1 MQRIQRKLLSH
12 APALLLCLIVGAIAF
27 AFFRFAY
34 AGPEPPVLPELTE
47 TETEIDTGAYTSL
60 PLDESEIGKGDLIL
74 VNDENHYRF
83 PGGENLKSV
92 FDFKNGSYKVSDKN
106 VMLRSAIADYVN
118 QMFEDFYR
126 NRKYAD
132 VCIISGHR
140 TAEYQQNLLAKRT
153 RAIGS
158 EASDWVANPGASE
171 HHTGYAMDLGIYT
184 ARGESYQ
191 FTGDGACVWLTQNA
205 YKYGFVVRYPSDK
218 SALTGIS
225 YEPWHFRYVG
235 APHAYLITKDGLCL
249 EEYIDQLRRFEFG
262 KQHLTVKGYEGK
274 NYEIYFVKSTGKT
287 TQVPVPKD
295 GTYTISGNNADGFI
309 VTIQKTKSVRAG
321 LHGRFALLSI
331 TASLLRLRGWNGRP
345 IPSCRSG
352 LPRHRW

>member
-1 MQRIQRKLLSH
+1 MQGIRRKLLSR
-12 APALLLCLIVGAIAF
+12 APVLLLCLIVGVIAF

-34 AGPEPPVLPELTE
+34 AVPESPALPELTE
-47 TETEIDTGAYTSL
+47 IKTVIDTEAYTFL
-60 PLDESEIGKGDLIL
+60 PVDESELGKGELIV
-74 VNDENHYRF
+74 VNGANHYRF
-83 PGGENLKSV
+83 PGGENLQSV
-92 FDFKNGSYKVSDKN
+92 FDFKNSFYKVSDKN
-106 VMLRSAIADYVN
+106 VVLRAGIADSIN

-126 NRKYAD
+126 NRKYTD

-153 RAIGS
+153 REIGN

-191 FTGDGACVWLTQNA
+191 FTGNGACDWIAQNA

-249 EEYIDQLRRFEFG
+249 EEYIDLLRTFEFG
-262 KQHLTVKGYEGK
+262 KRHLSVNDYEGM
-274 NYEIYFVKSTGKT
+274 NYEIYFVKAAGKT
-287 TQVPVPKD
+287 TQVPVPKN
-295 GTYTISGNNADGFI
+295 GAYVVSGNNADGYI
-309 VTIQKTKSVRAG
+309 VTV
-321 LHGRFALLSI
+321 LE
-331 TASLLRLRGWNGRP
+331 N
-345 IPSCRSG
+345 
-352 LPRHRW
+352 